1 MPEHI
6 VPKKTYFWI
15 FAILMVLTLV
25 TTVAGMIDLGPFNVI
40 LALLIAVIKG
50 VLVVLFFMHIFYSE
64 RLTQLV
70 IVAGMLWLFLL
81 LFLTAGDYFTRL
93 WLKVPGK

>member
-6 VPKKTYFWI
+6 VTKKTYFWI
-15 FAILMVLTLV
+15 FAVLMVLTFV
-25 TTVAGMIDLGPFNVI
+25 TTAVGMIDLGPFNVI

-50 VLVVLFFMHIFYSE
+50 VLVVLFFMHIYYGE

-70 IVAGMLWLFLL
+70 VVAGTLWLFLL
-81 LFLTAGDYFTRL
+81 LFLTSGDYFTRE